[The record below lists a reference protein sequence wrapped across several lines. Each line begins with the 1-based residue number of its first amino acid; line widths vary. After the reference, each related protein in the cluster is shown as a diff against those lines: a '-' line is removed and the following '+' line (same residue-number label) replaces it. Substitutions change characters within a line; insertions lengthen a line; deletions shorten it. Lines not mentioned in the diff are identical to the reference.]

1 MGHPIVYN
9 KSTLKDTPTPEDFT
23 LHSSMRVT
31 SPTVRKVVSEL
42 PRSKKEETKM
52 PTLINPDD
60 VLAAAEEQ
68 MFELGNAGFC
78 LTCGEELDG
87 IDPDARGDECECCG
101 AFAVYGAQEL
111 VLMGYAG

>member
-1 MGHPIVYN
+1 M
-9 KSTLKDTPTPEDFT
+9 PEDFT
-23 LHSSMRVT
+23 LHSKYTGDESHGV
-31 SPTVRKVVSEL
+31 KVVAQR
-42 PRSKKEETKM
+42 PRSKKEETQM
-52 PTLINPDD
+52 QTLINPDD

-68 MFELGNAGFC
+68 MFGLGNAGFC